1 MTIEHKSCLPPGVTV
16 MQLDGSGGARPVE
29 PADAMTTPD
38 CWININFSEPA
49 ACEWAWSVIGLD
61 ETVLAAMLDVESR
74 PRSVQHGRGVLVML
88 RGVNLNPGARLEDMI
103 SVRAWLEPG
112 RIVTSSRRRLRSLTE
127 ICSEIEHG
135 EGPPSPAEL
144 LLTLIDKLNLY
155 IGEGIEQIEENI
167 DRAEEEIGQSA
178 DPGKASAFN
187 RLRRQTAQIRRYL
200 SPQRDALEKLSRTS
214 DSLFAGGQTIEL
226 REQLNLLTLRLEDLD
241 LVRERAM
248 VAQEEFLALLAHEQN
263 TRMLLLS
270 IVAALFLPL
279 SFLTGLFGMNVAG
292 LPGLEWAGSFA
303 VISGMMLAIALV
315 ILVLFRGR
323 KWL

>member
-1 MTIEHKSCLPPGVTV
+1 MNQPAKQCLPPGVTLV
-16 MQLDGSGGARPVE
+16 QLDGKGGARPLSLEESRGAGQVWVHVNFTE
-29 PADAMTTPD
+29 DAARD
-38 CWININFSEPA
+38 
-49 ACEWAWSVIGLD
+49 WAWSEIGLD
-61 ETVLAAMLDVESR
+61 ESIVGAMLDVESR
-74 PRSVQHGRGVLVML
+74 PRTLTHGDGVLVML

-112 RIVTSSRRRLRSLTE
+112 RIVTSSRRKLRSLSE
-127 ICSEIEHG
+127 ICAETD
-135 EGPPSPAEL
+135 EGKGPHTVSDL
-144 LLTLIDKLNLY
+144 LLTLVDRLNVY
-155 IGEGIEQIEENI
+155 IGEGIEKIEESI
-167 DRAEEEIGQSA
+167 DEAEEAIVRNGSVTQT
-178 DPGKASAFN
+178 SAFN

-200 SPQRDALEKLSRTS
+200 SPQRDALERLSRVSEPLFDAAQTS
-214 DSLFAGGQTIEL
+214 DL

-270 IVAALFLPL
+270 IVAAIFLPL

-292 LPGLEWAGSFA
+292 LPGLEWRGAFWVVGL
-303 VISGMMLAIALV
+303 VMLV
-315 ILVLFRGR
+315 IGGAILVIFRRR